1 MFMGRGERTTRQF
14 LRIQAAV
21 GTVLCPLVAVTL
33 VVIGVVRAA
42 SDAPQGGSG
51 LGFLVLLVF
60 VLFGGTFICWH
71 RFRVLSRSDVPLTE
85 RTDASSQ

>member
-1 MFMGRGERTTRQF
+1 MGRGKRTTRQF
-14 LRIQAAV
+14 LRLQAAV
-21 GTVLCPLVAVTL
+21 GIVLCSLVAVTL

-51 LGFLVLLVF
+51 LGFLILVAIL
-60 VLFGGTFICWH
+60 LFGGTFICWH
-71 RFRVLSRSDVPLTE
+71 RFRVLSRLDVSPAD